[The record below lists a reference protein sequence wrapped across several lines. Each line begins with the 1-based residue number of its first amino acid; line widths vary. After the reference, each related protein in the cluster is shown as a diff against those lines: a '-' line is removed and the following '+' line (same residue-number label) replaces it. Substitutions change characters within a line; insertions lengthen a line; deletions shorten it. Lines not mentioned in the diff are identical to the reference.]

1 MSDGARIIDRGYR
14 NYEGPRL
21 GVRSSIWVVTLHS
34 LARVMGLGR
43 GAKAKVLPVFIVI
56 LAVLPAV
63 VYVGMAALLPRSL
76 VESDVLPGY
85 GDYYGNITAAILI
98 FAAFVAPELLCTD
111 RRTRMLGLLLAS
123 PLDRGTYLVAK
134 ALAVVISLGVITIG
148 PLLLMLVAYTLE
160 GVGPDGPGEWLALL
174 VRIVVAGLVIAALHA
189 ALSLAVS
196 SFTDRKRNASI
207 AIVLIL
213 TLTAA
218 ATGTLR
224 SATDGS
230 GAYALLDLLNL
241 PFTLVTRIH
250 TDVEPSFPE
259 LSTGLVTAAYL
270 AWTIGFTALVVF
282 RYRRIQV
289 TR

>member
-14 NYEGPRL
+14 RYEGPRL
-21 GVRSSIWVVTLHS
+21 GLRSSIWVVTVHS
-34 LARVMGLGR
+34 LARVMGIGR
-43 GAKAKVLPVFIVI
+43 GARAKILPVLIVLI
-56 LAVLPAV
+56 SVLPAV

-76 VESDVLPGY
+76 VEADVLPGY
-85 GDYYGNITAAILI
+85 GGYYGNITSAILI

-123 PLDRGTYLVAK
+123 PLDRTSYLAAK

-148 PLLLMLVAYTLE
+148 PPLLMLVAYTLE
-160 GVGPDGPGEWLALL
+160 GVGPDGFGEWLALL
-174 VRIVVAGLVIAALHA
+174 LRILLAGLVIAALHT

-196 SFTDRKRNASI
+196 SFTDRTRNASI

-213 TLTAA
+213 TLTS
-218 ATGTLR
+218 ATGATLR
-224 SATDGS
+224 QTLDTAEF
-230 GAYALLDLLNL
+230 ALLDLLNL

-250 TDVEPSFPE
+250 TDVDPSYPD
-259 LSTGLVTAAYL
+259 LNTGLLTAAYL
-270 AWTIGFTALVVF
+270 AWTLGFAALVIF
-282 RYRRIQV
+282 RYRRLEV

>member
-1 MSDGARIIDRGYR
+1 MSDQARIVDRGYR
-14 NYEGPRL
+14 PYEGPRN

-34 LARVMGLGR
+34 LARVMGIGR
-43 GAKAKVLPVFIVI
+43 GAKAKVLPVSIVA

-63 VYVGMAALLPRSL
+63 VYVGMAVLLPRSL
-76 VESDVLPGY
+76 VEEGILPSY
-85 GDYYGNITAAILI
+85 GEYYGNINVAVLI

-123 PLDRGTYLVAK
+123 PLDRNTYLLAK
-134 ALAVVISLGVITIG
+134 ATAVIISLSVVTMG

-160 GVGPDGPGEWLALL
+160 GVGPDGLIEWLALL
-174 VRIVVAGLVIAALHA
+174 ARIVVAGLVIAAMHT

-207 AIVLIL
+207 GVLLIL
-213 TLTAA
+213 TLTSAA
-218 ATGTLR
+218 
-224 SATDGS
+224 SAILSENTDGP
-230 GAYALLDLLNL
+230 AEYALFDLLNL

-250 TDVEPSFPE
+250 TDVAPSEPDI
-259 LSTGLVTAAYL
+259 STPVLTAAYL
-270 AWTIGFTALVVF
+270 AWTLTFTAIVIW
-282 RYRRIQV
+282 RYRRLQV